1 MKNDGCKITL
11 NNKNCYMDKYM
22 FMIWHIPYANLEQDK
37 HNFVYKA
44 KFLCKSKLMVIEW
57 K

>member
-1 MKNDGCKITL
+1 MKNDGCKITV

-37 HNFVYKA
+37 HNSVYKD
-44 KFLCKSKLMVIEW
+44 KFLCKSKVIEW